1 MEEMGIEVGGG
12 RGIAGFW
19 LGCGWVVA
27 GSVAKAAVPAAVQSG
42 REIATALRQVLAVTI
57 SDL

>member
-1 MEEMGIEVGGG
+1 MEEMGIVVGGG

-42 REIATALRQVLAVTI
+42 RRIARALHRVLAVTI
-57 SDL
+57 PDP